1 MPLDFTTLYFVILLN
16 SLLMAIVWVVVY
28 RAYEQQSAAGIWS
41 LACITLVISG
51 VTLAFASFINP
62 AVPVSLG
69 NLLVTLAFSLFWA
82 GIRRFEGRP
91 IPWGWITALL
101 VVTTLVLIPL
111 TFVDPDYSWRN
122 LVYAVAQ
129 SIPLVASILDLHRT
143 SGRRV
148 GRRIAMSAM
157 GLALASHAAEFIG
170 NTSSL
175 LGITSRASYA
185 TVEPGIVLVVV
196 FAGVLWNFGLM
207 LMVVDRLYARLEHK
221 ALHDEL
227 TGLPNRR
234 ALAERI
240 AAEIA
245 SANSSRRPLALLVVD
260 LDALKELNDRH
271 GHGAG
276 DAGLV
281 HIARTVRARLRPGDM
296 IARTG
301 GDEFCVV
308 LPGTSAEQAGAM
320 AAALVGAVQTA
331 PLAHDGKAIPLTLS
345 IGGAAWQRG
354 QNGEALTA
362 AADTALYAA
371 KAAGRNRYAVAGLPD
386 AKEIAFRTAPAD
398 LRA

>member
-1 MPLDFTTLYFVILLN
+1 MALDFATLYFVVLLN

-28 RAYEQQSAAGIWS
+28 RSYEQLSAAGIWA
-41 LACITLVISG
+41 LACITAVVSG
-51 VTLAFASFINP
+51 VTLASASFMDDMLPIF
-62 AVPVSLG
+62 LG
-69 NLLVTLAFSLFWA
+69 NLLVVFAFSLFWA
-82 GIRRFEGRP
+82 GIRRFEGRHV
-91 IPWGWITALL
+91 PWAWIAALVLVTALI
-101 VVTTLVLIPL
+101 LIPL
-111 TFVDPDYSWRN
+111 TFVDPDYSMRN
-122 LVYAVAQ
+122 VVYAVAQ

-148 GRRIAMSAM
+148 GRRIAMGAM
-157 GLALASHAAEFIG
+157 GLAIAAHGMETIG
-170 NTSSL
+170 NGMTL
-175 LGITSRASYA
+175 LGITSRAFYA
-185 TVEPGIVLVVV
+185 ALEPSAVLVVV
-196 FAGVLWNFGLM
+196 FSGVLWNFGLV

-240 AAEIA
+240 TDEIA
-245 SANSSRRPLALLVVD
+245 AANATRRPLALLVVD

-281 HIARTVRARLRPGDM
+281 HVARTVRARLRPGDM

-308 LPGTSAEQAGAM
+308 LPGTSAEQAGAI

-331 PLAHDGKAIPLTLS
+331 PLAHDGKAISLTLS
-345 IGGAAWQRG
+345 IGGAEWQRG
-354 QNGEALTA
+354 QNGDALTA
-362 AADTALYAA
+362 AADAALYAA
-371 KAAGRNRYAVAGLPD
+371 KTAGRNRYAVAGLPD

>member
-1 MPLDFTTLYFVILLN
+1 MALDFTTLYIVVLLN
-16 SLLMAIVWVVVY
+16 SLLMAIVWIVVY
-28 RAYEQQSAAGIWS
+28 RSYEQLTAAGIWA
-41 LACITLVISG
+41 LACITLVVGG
-51 VTLAFASFINP
+51 VTLASASFMNDMLPIF
-62 AVPVSLG
+62 LG
-69 NLLVTLAFSLFWA
+69 NLLIVFGFSLYWA

-91 IPWGWITALL
+91 IPWARIAALL
-101 VVTTLVLIPL
+101 VAVAVVLIPL
-111 TFVDPDYSWRN
+111 TFIDPDYSMRN
-122 LVYAVAQ
+122 VVYAVAQ
-129 SIPLVASILDLHRT
+129 SIPLVASILDLNRAG
-143 SGRRV
+143 GRRV
-148 GRRIAMSAM
+148 GRRIAMGAM
-157 GLALASHAAEFIG
+157 GLAVAAHVFETAG
-170 NTSSL
+170 NAMTL
-175 LGITSRASYA
+175 LGVTNRAFYA
-185 TVEPGIVLVVV
+185 AVEPAAVLLVV
-196 FAGVLWNFGLM
+196 FTGVLWNFGLL

-240 AAEIA
+240 TDEIA
-245 SANSSRRPLALLVVD
+245 AANATRRPLALLVVD

-281 HIARTVRARLRPGDM
+281 HVARTVRARLRPGDM
-296 IARTG
+296 MARTG

-331 PLAHDGKAIPLTLS
+331 PLAHDGKAISLTLS

-354 QNGEALTA
+354 QNGDALTA
-362 AADTALYAA
+362 AADAALYAA
-371 KAAGRNRYAVAGLPD
+371 KTAGRNRYAVAGLPD
-386 AKEIAFRTAPAD
+386 AKEIAFRTSPAD

>member
-1 MPLDFTTLYFVILLN
+1 MALDFTTLYFVVLLN

-28 RAYEQQSAAGIWS
+28 RSYEQLSAAGIWA
-41 LACITLVISG
+41 LACITLVVSG
-51 VTLAFASFINP
+51 VTLASASLMDDMLPIF
-62 AVPVSLG
+62 LG
-69 NLLVTLAFSLFWA
+69 NLLVVLAFSLFWA

-91 IPWGWITALL
+91 LPWAWIAALVAITA
-101 VVTTLVLIPL
+101 LVLIPL
-111 TFVDPDYSWRN
+111 TFVDPDYSRRN
-122 LVYAVAQ
+122 VVYAIAQ
-129 SIPLVASILDLHRT
+129 SIPLVASIVDLHRA

-157 GLALASHAAEFIG
+157 GLAIAAHVVETAG
-170 NTSSL
+170 NAMTL
-175 LGITSRASYA
+175 LGITSRAFYA
-185 TVEPGIVLVVV
+185 TVEPAAVLVVV
-196 FAGVLWNFGLM
+196 FGGVLWNFGLL

-245 SANSSRRPLALLVVD
+245 SANASRRPLALLVVD

-281 HIARTVRARLRPGDM
+281 HVARTVRARLRAGDM
-296 IARTG
+296 MARTG

-308 LPGTSAEQAGAM
+308 LPGASAEQAGAM
-320 AAALVGAVQTA
+320 AAALVGAVQA
-331 PLAHDGKAIPLTLS
+331 VPLAYEGKAIPLTLS

-354 QNGEALTA
+354 QNGDALAA
-362 AADTALYAA
+362 AADAALYAA

-398 LRA
+398 IRA